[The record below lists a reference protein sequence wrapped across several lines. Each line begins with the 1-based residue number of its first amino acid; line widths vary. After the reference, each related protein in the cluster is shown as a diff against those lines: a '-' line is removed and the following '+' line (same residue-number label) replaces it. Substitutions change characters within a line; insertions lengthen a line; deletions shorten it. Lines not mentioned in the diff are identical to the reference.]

1 MMSHKTKRLYG
12 RMQHGIQK
20 KQEIINKLTEKRN
33 NLTSPVTESNPQPTN
48 NKVSNKKVKLGSS
61 SKNQQENAIVKKAKK
76 N

>member
-33 NLTSPVTESNPQPTN
+33 NLTSPVTESNPQPTT
-48 NKVSNKKVKLGSS
+48 NKNNKKVKLGDS
-61 SKNQQENAIVKKAKK
+61 SKNRQDNVIIKKAKK

>member
-1 MMSHKTKRLYG
+1 
-12 RMQHGIQK
+12 MQHGIQK

-33 NLTSPVTESNPQPTN
+33 NLTSPVTDSDPQPTT
-48 NKVSNKKVKLGSS
+48 KNKKVKLGSS